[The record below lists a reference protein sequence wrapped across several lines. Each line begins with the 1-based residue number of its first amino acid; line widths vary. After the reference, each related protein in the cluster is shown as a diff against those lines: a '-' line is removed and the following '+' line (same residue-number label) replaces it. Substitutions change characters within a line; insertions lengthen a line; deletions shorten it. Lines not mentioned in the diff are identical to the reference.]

1 MKRRA
6 IALLLIFAASGCAVF
21 QSERERCGSLLD
33 KAWHELDISKA
44 EGFSALV
51 SYGRAAVLLA
61 QAKADQTQERFPGCI
76 DAAEKARFYISESR
90 KGR

>member
-6 IALLLIFAASGCAVF
+6 IALLLIFTACGCALF
-21 QSERERCGSLLD
+21 QTERERCGSLLD
-33 KAWHELDISKA
+33 KAWQELDISRA

-61 QAKADQTQERFPGCI
+61 QAKADQTQERFPSCI
-76 DAAEKARFYISESR
+76 ETAEKARYYISESR
-90 KGR
+90 QGR

>member
-1 MKRRA
+1 MKVFPA
-6 IALLLIFAASGCAVF
+6 VAALLLSGCALF

-33 KAWHELDISKA
+33 KGWEELDISKA
-44 EGFSALV
+44 EGFAALV

-61 QAKADQTQERFPGCI
+61 QAKADQTSERFPSCI
-76 DAAEKARFYISESR
+76 DAAEKARVYIAESR

>member
-1 MKRRA
+1 MKA
-6 IALLLIFAASGCAVF
+6 LAAAAALLLAGCALF

-33 KAWHELDISKA
+33 KAWEELDISKA
-44 EGFSALV
+44 EGFAALV

-61 QAKADQTQERFPGCI
+61 QAKADQTSERVPGCI
-76 DAAEKARFYISESR
+76 DAAEKARVFIAESR

>member
-1 MKRRA
+1 VRF
-6 IALLLIFAASGCAVF
+6 IVIFALLVSGCALF
-21 QSERERCGSLLD
+21 QTERERCGSLLD
-33 KAWHELDISKA
+33 KAWQELDVSKA

-61 QAKADQTQERFPGCI
+61 QAKADQTQERFPSCI
-76 DAAEKARFYISESR
+76 ETAEKARFYISESR

>member
-1 MKRRA
+1 VRFI
-6 IALLLIFAASGCAVF
+6 IALALALSGCALF
-21 QSERERCGSLLD
+21 QTERERCGSLLD
-33 KAWHELDISKA
+33 KAWQELDVSKA

-61 QAKADQTQERFPGCI
+61 QAKADQTQERFPSCI
-76 DAAEKARFYISESR
+76 ETAEKARFYISESR

>member
-1 MKRRA
+1 VRF
-6 IALLLIFAASGCAVF
+6 IGVLVLLLSGCALF
-21 QSERERCGSLLD
+21 QTERDRCGSLLD
-33 KAWHELDISKA
+33 KAWQELDVSKA

>member
-1 MKRRA
+1 MRLV
-6 IALLLIFAASGCAVF
+6 LLVAVVLSGCALF

-33 KAWHELDISKA
+33 KAWEELDVSKA
-44 EGFSALV
+44 EGFAALV

-61 QAKADQTQERFPGCI
+61 QAKADQTQERFPSCI
-76 DAAEKARFYISESR
+76 EAAEKARFYIAESR